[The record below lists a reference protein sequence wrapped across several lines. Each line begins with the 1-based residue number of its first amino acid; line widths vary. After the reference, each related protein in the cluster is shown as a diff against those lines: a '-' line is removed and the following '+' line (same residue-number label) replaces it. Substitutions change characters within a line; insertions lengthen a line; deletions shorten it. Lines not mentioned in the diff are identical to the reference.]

1 MSGSHRF
8 DRQHEEGSAQGRAD
22 DLRSAARHDRDRI
35 LYSSAFRRLSG
46 ITQVISPSASHPTHN
61 RLTHTLEVA
70 QIGRSLAER
79 LLVMGWDDEIE
90 RLGGLD
96 PDVVEA
102 AALAHD
108 LGHPPFGHVAERE
121 IDRLVAR
128 DHGVEDG
135 FEGNAQSF
143 RIVSRLA
150 VRHRDSD
157 GLNLTRATLS
167 ASTKYPW
174 FRGADGETHTK
185 WGAYRTEDVALTWS
199 REFLLRPAAKTLEAA
214 LLEWADDVAYAVHD
228 LDDFFRV
235 GAIPLDRLA
244 SDERERERFLT
255 AYFERGN
262 ADAQQ
267 QAEQRRVFRGLLGF
281 VPVTEPYQGSR
292 EDQARSRSLVSTLV
306 HRYVTG
312 IAIGNEGLTIEPL
325 LRAEVNLLKGVTWHY
340 VIDSRALV
348 TQRYGHTQLIR
359 SLFNVLADAGA
370 EARPR
375 HEASRIFPIFFQQ
388 IVREAD
394 FADAAIVRAVADYIS
409 SMTESQVV
417 DLHHRLTGISLGSA
431 LDPTVL

>member
-1 MSGSHRF
+1 MLAGRF
-8 DRQHEEGSAQGRAD
+8 DRRYAEAESVSQVGD
-22 DLRSAARHDRDRI
+22 PRSAARHDRDRI
-35 LYSSAFRRLSG
+35 LYSFALRRLSG
-46 ITQVISPSASHPTHN
+46 ITQVITPAGSHPTHN

-79 LLVMGWDDEIE
+79 LLVLQPDTDFDA
-90 RLGGLD
+90 LGGLD

-108 LGHPPFGHVAERE
+108 LGHPPFGHVAETE
-121 IDRLVAR
+121 LDRLVR
-128 DHGVEDG
+128 LGYGVADG

-143 RIVSRLA
+143 RILTRLL
-150 VRHRDSD
+150 VRHRDRD

-174 FRGADGETHTK
+174 LRDIEREGPQK
-185 WGAYRTEDVALTWS
+185 WGAYRSEAQELAWS
-199 REFLLRPAAKTLEAA
+199 RQHLPNQDARTIEADVMN
-214 LLEWADDVAYAVHD
+214 WADDVAYAVHD

-244 SDERERERFLT
+244 SDERERERFLI
-255 AYFERGN
+255 AYGERRKIDP
-262 ADAQQ
+262 ADGEQ
-267 QAEQRRVFRGLLGF
+267 QRRVFDGLLGF
-281 VPVTEPYQGSR
+281 MPVTGPYQGSR

-306 HRYVTG
+306 HRYVTNTSVD
-312 IAIGNEGLTIEPL
+312 ASGLRIEPL
-325 LRAEVNLLKGVTWHY
+325 LREEVNLLKGVTWHY

-359 SLFNVLADAGA
+359 SLFGMLADNAA
-370 EARPR
+370 EAKTQG
-375 HEASRIFPIFFQQ
+375 EMSRLLPVFYQQ
-388 IVREAD
+388 MVRD
-394 FADAAIVRAVADYIS
+394 GGYDDAVIVRAVADYIS

-431 LDPTVL
+431 LDPIVL